1 MLEYQT
7 SYMLYSSKAYN
18 ELIKDTNIVRSMS
31 RAGKPTDNPVNEALN
46 GWIKEE
52 LEIDF
57 RITECRSRE
66 EFVAMIEKYVP
77 YYNEQRPCYAL
88 GYDTPAGYRRK
99 YYKGE
104 LPHKNTFADRV
115 LSEEPKFVQKR
126 RNKAG
131 SENVSTNENEIRRK
145 ICHMSTFENRNT
157 VNILSM
163 STIEKQI
170 SK

>member
-57 RITECRSRE
+57 RITEYRSRE
-66 EFVAMIEKYVP
+66 EFVDVIANVPVTHWDTTHLRAIAGNTTRGNCRIKIHLPTGYSAKNRNSCKNGGTKRDLKTCLPMKTRSAEKYVI
-77 YYNEQRPCYAL
+77 CL
-88 GYDTPAGYRRK
+88 LLKT
-99 YYKGE
+99 
-104 LPHKNTFADRV
+104 
-115 LSEEPKFVQKR
+115 
-126 RNKAG
+126 
-131 SENVSTNENEIRRK
+131 EIP
-145 ICHMSTFENRNT
+145 
-157 VNILSM
+157 
-163 STIEKQI
+163 
-170 SK
+170 